1 MRYVTPLLFVCLGI
15 VPASGQVLVT
25 GETGGSGAQ
34 AVMVTAN
41 LISVKDFGTL
51 KNFWAEYGY
60 GLTDRVDIFANYGV
74 IRVFGETQHYVGGGT
89 NIGLLQRRRHAL
101 DVSFFNNVTVPL
113 TRRDEAAIVLGTF
126 AFVASRPVKVASL
139 SLTPYGGFEA
149 LVPIG
154 HRARGVFTPVET
166 LHAAI
171 VGVAIPLDKTWAAF
185 AEYDPGPRLRSGG
198 AGIAVTIPR
207 E

>member
-1 MRYVTPLLFVCLGI
+1 MTLLLVVCVG
-15 VPASGQVLVT
+15 VAPASGQVLVT
-25 GETGGSGAQ
+25 GEPGGSGVQ
-34 AVMVTAN
+34 AVVVTAN

-60 GLTDRVDIFANYGV
+60 GLTDRVDMFAAYGV
-74 IRVFGETQHYVGGGT
+74 ISVFGETQHYFSGGT
-89 NIGLLQRRRHAL
+89 NIGLLQRRRHGL
-101 DVSFFNNVTVPL
+101 DVSFFNNVSVPL
-113 TRRDEAAIVLGTF
+113 TRRDEAATLLGTF
-126 AFVASRPVKVASL
+126 AFVASRPVKIGSL
-139 SLTPYGGFEA
+139 SVTPYGGFEA

-171 VGVAIPLDKTWAAF
+171 AGAAIPLGKTWTAF
-185 AEYDPGPRLRSGG
+185 VEYDPGPRLRSGG